1 MATQPHKQEHH
12 KPHQQRP
19 DTGAGLGAGLL
30 LCCGVVAEDWLSSL
44 QESVL
49 GSWNAHKPK
58 PHNAATTR
66 LERFPAEG
74 FWGKCFRGKV
84 SGERSG
90 GDWIGCGFWLRL
102 NALRIGAFFVGG
114 VTHSR
119 RQRTNASGQ
128 AGGFPGGS
136 GVLLVGLG
144 AGGRVWVGTV
154 CNALLSVVK
163 ALAVSPSP
171 LFEDM

>member
-114 VTHSR
+114 VTHMQATAH
-119 RQRTNASGQ
+119 QREWPGWWFS
-128 AGGFPGGS
+128 GGFRGAVGGVGCWGS
-136 GVLLVGLG
+136 GV
-144 AGGRVWVGTV
+144 GGH
-154 CNALLSVVK
+154 CL
-163 ALAVSPSP
+163 
-171 LFEDM
+171 